1 MRRTAEKKRMTQMA
15 NVADRW
21 RTLRVAAGVTLV
33 FCCSAPVVWLVSNVL
48 ASGMRA
54 LYP

>member
-1 MRRTAEKKRMTQMA
+1 MTQIA

-33 FCCSAPVVWLVSNVL
+33 FCCSTPVVWLVSNVL